1 MCLTMLSAVII
12 PTTIFAFLISAM
24 ITQFLVPWVKEVS
37 LKRGITT
44 VDAHKKNTP
53 IIAEAGGLA
62 PLIAFIFTIL
72 ILIFGWAYMTELKIY
87 PFTEATEE
95 QSFVPLLAGLMSVV
109 IAGLIGFL
117 DDVFKIKWRDKILLG
132 FLPALPLMALK
143 VGNSSINLGI
153 FGDIDLTFGGLN
165 LYSLLI
171 IPLAINFAFNSFNML
186 AGFNGLEVGNGIISL
201 SAILLISFLVD
212 DPVVAMFTSALLG
225 GFIILL
231 RFNWYPAKILIGD
244 TGTLTLGTGIIVAL
258 IIGNMDRIA
267 LGAFGLHFVNFVLF
281 FVYLKTQ
288 QTEKIATIDEE
299 NNIVAP
305 CPYTV
310 YWIIPYYFKVDEKR
324 NVQFILVIH
333 AIIMLLAILLSL
345 AVFSR

>member
-1 MCLTMLSAVII
+1 MLSAVII

-24 ITQFLVPWVKEVS
+24 ITRFLVPWVKEVS

-72 ILIFGWAYMTELKIY
+72 LLIFGWAYMTELQIY
-87 PFTEATEE
+87 PFTGTTEE

-143 VGNSSINLGI
+143 VGNSSINLGM

-165 LYSLLI
+165 LYSLVI

-186 AGFNGLEVGNGIISL
+186 AGFNGLEVGNGVISL
-201 SAILLISFLVD
+201 FGILLVSFIVD
-212 DPVVAMFTSALLG
+212 DPVVAMFTSTLLG
-225 GFIILL
+225 GFIVLL
-231 RFNWYPAKILIGD
+231 RFNWYPAKLLIGD

-267 LGAFGLHFVNFVLF
+267 LGAFGLHFINFMMF
-281 FVYLKTQ
+281 FIYLKTQ
-288 QTEKIATIDEE
+288 QTTKIASVDTN
-299 NNIVAP
+299 NNIIAP

-310 YWIIPYYFKVDEKR
+310 YWIIPYYFKISEKR
-324 NVQFILVIH
+324 NVQVILLVH
-333 AIIMLLAILLSL
+333 AIILVTAILLSL
-345 AVFSR
+345 AAFSP